1 MSLKNK
7 VIVRLEKKV
16 LVKVPECSDEKTE
29 MTESIPY
36 SFRKNFFFCNF
47 ASNLWRE
54 DILTL
59 LYCFVK
65 QILLN
70 IEMKKIFT
78 FAALLCATWM
88 NAQQIGGDFDN
99 FETGYNTVGVQP
111 VGWKGSNVNQTVKV
125 EILPGFG
132 FDQSATKEL
141 IFQEEGRNAQCVK
154 LVNTFVGV
162 SNIGSNAPAYISLGT
177 PWVYATSKVSEADGG
192 TCGGKNFNFRP
203 DALKGYLKRSLGS
216 EKPTEQGQ
224 ILVYSWKGKTELSR
238 LVSVVGN
245 GTPQTQ
251 TLVDREK
258 DVLGIDNSATKSP
271 DFSLIS
277 KASYMIPAQSL
288 NDWTEVLVPIE
299 YFNDEIPEKINVI
312 ISSADYFNRGNI
324 GNGNT
329 LWADDFEFVY
339 YSELASLNYDGQDYF
354 QKGNTNYTIDALYD
368 ESKLTCTS
376 NGRGATI
383 EKSYYDEASAV
394 LTITVK
400 GNDFS
405 VNPSNVH
412 TYKVQFAKPQPV
424 ITEYEN
430 DLLVA
435 LNNQGMP
442 SQLAKIQL
450 IKEIDGTTSL
460 ALNNFVL
467 GNAVPVG
474 NIKLTNLEIKD
485 GKIQATQ
492 DIRITAGDDP
502 AYGEEEWIGPGI
514 SAEQPVP
521 VKLDAT
527 ILADNKMEA
536 VIDIPLAPGFMEVK
550 VTFAET
556 QTYTDGQ
563 ALSLNTGLTNIAYNR
578 TFPEGWSTV
587 CLPFATPA
595 VAFGDNATSVQEFV
609 SADESGLNFAEVET
623 LEANKPYLIYFAA
636 AKETPTYFGT
646 EITSTTPVSVTKGD
660 YTFVGSYD
668 AVMSMSG
675 KYGIATVDDVQKIIL
690 GGANSTLKATRAYF
704 TKKGEQPAQVRI
716 NLFGMGGDGDG
727 TTGIDQIVNGGA
739 QTYDVYTLQGVQVL
753 KGAASLDGLQKG
765 IYIVNGK
772 KVVIK

>member
-7 VIVRLEKKV
+7 EIVSLEKKV
-16 LVKVPECSDEKTE
+16 LMKVPECSDEKTE

-88 NAQQIGGDFDN
+88 NAQGVYQIPNSDFEGEWKTQTRQKYTETTPESWNSFYKAQGSATGLAFMFSGQIGPLSKAPEAHSGNGAALITSAKNMLGTISNGNLTTGIINMGSSTADHPENYN
-99 FETGYNTVGVQP
+99 FSDMSSETGSC
-111 VGWKGSNVNQTVKV
+111 KFA
-125 EILPGFG
+125 GF
-132 FDQSATKEL
+132 
-141 IFQEEGRNAQCVK
+141 
-154 LVNTFVGV
+154 
-162 SNIGSNAPAYISLGT
+162 
-177 PWVYATSKVSEADGG
+177 
-192 TCGGKNFNFRP
+192 P
-203 DALKGYLKRSLGS
+203 DAVRFWVKFDSKDVSKGNASANMVLHTDAGYSDPSTRMGVEAEAASRIAKAYQ
-216 EKPTEQGQ
+216 EITPNN
-224 ILVYSWKGKTELSR
+224 SWKEYVVPFVYNENNLYQSYRGQKYL
-238 LVSVVGN
+238 LVSFSTNKTPGVGSD
-245 GTPQTQ
+245 GDA
-251 TLVDREK
+251 LA
-258 DVLGIDNSATKSP
+258 ID
-271 DFSLIS
+271 DIQ
-277 KASYMIPAQSL
+277 MI
-288 NDWTEVLVPIE
+288 
-299 YFNDEIPEKINVI
+299 
-312 ISSADYFNRGNI
+312 
-324 GNGNT
+324 
-329 LWADDFEFVY
+329 Y

-400 GNDFS
+400 GNDIS

-435 LNNQGMP
+435 LNNQSMP
-442 SQLAKIQL
+442 SQPAKIQL

-467 GNAVPVG
+467 GSGEDALPVG

-690 GGANSTLKATRAYF
+690 GGTNSTLKATRAYF

-716 NLFGMGGDGDG
+716 NLFGMGGDGEG

-753 KGAASLDGLQKG
+753 KGAASLNGLQKG
-765 IYIVNGK
+765 VYIVNGK